1 MKVMLIIDEKII
13 KLDELADKL
22 ASQFTELAVVE
33 AFRSKQNAFE
43 ADDALQNKIKI
54 LEENLAYIRYRPE
67 IKALQKELLMSD
79 VIYELKVAENDV
91 QKSLSDLVKKIAEVI
106 SDDIPVDEHLPLKK
120 GGHHGKHHT
129 CG

>member
-1 MKVMLIIDEKII
+1 MLIIDEKII
-13 KLDELADKL
+13 KLDELADNL
-22 ASQFTELAVVE
+22 ASQFTKLTVVDT
-33 AFRSKQNAFE
+33 FRSKQNAFE
-43 ADDALQNKIKI
+43 TNDELQNKIKI

-67 IKALQKELLMSD
+67 IKALQKELLMD
-79 VIYELKVAENDV
+79 EVIYELKVAENDV

>member
-91 QKSLSDLVKKIAEVI
+91 QKSLSDLAKKIAEVI
-106 SDDIPVDEHLPLKK
+106 SADIPVDEHLPLKK

>member
-13 KLDELADKL
+13 KLDELADNL
-22 ASQFTELAVVE
+22 ASQFTKLTVVDT
-33 AFRSKQNAFE
+33 FRSKQNAFE
-43 ADDALQNKIKI
+43 TNDELQNKIKI

-67 IKALQKELLMSD
+67 IKALQKELLMD
-79 VIYELKVAENDV
+79 EVIYELKVAENDV

>member
-1 MKVMLIIDEKII
+1 MLIIDEKII
-13 KLDELADKL
+13 KLDELADNL
-22 ASQFTELAVVE
+22 ASQFTKLTVVDT
-33 AFRSKQNAFE
+33 FRSKQNAFE
-43 ADDALQNKIKI
+43 TNDELQNKIKI

-106 SDDIPVDEHLPLKK
+106 SADIPVDEHLPLKK